1 MQHTDYKNVTL
12 DSGFLYRKHLLNENV
27 TINAVYDRL
36 ADTGRIAA
44 YNFDGSVKPHEY
56 WDSDVTKWMES
67 AAYILAQTPNDEL
80 QAKVENI
87 IDKFIE
93 HQGEDGY
100 FNLYYMQV
108 EPEGRFT
115 DRKMHELYCLGGFI
129 EASVAYYEATG
140 RDRFL
145 NAVLKYV
152 DYVNKYV
159 IEEKRGAFL
168 TPGHEEIELALIKL
182 YRLTKNKK
190 YLDMA
195 AYFVN
200 TRGTCEEQSIWPG
213 SVTRYGDQSHLPVRE
228 QLTAEGHAVRACYL
242 YSAMADLALE
252 LNDDTLKTACKRLF
266 DDIIKHK
273 MYITG
278 GIGSTRLCEA
288 FTVPYD
294 LPNERAYA
302 ETCAAISLI
311 FFSHRM
317 QCLENNAVYADIIER
332 ELYNGFISGLSLS
345 GDEFFYEN
353 PLEIDLENYTKYHSS
368 VEGETFAAPQRRKV
382 IDCFCCPPNITR
394 VLPVLG
400 SYIYGFEDGACFINQ
415 FAASSV
421 KHDGMEVSQSTDYPC
436 SGKVAVTQKNVKK
449 LYIRIPSWCAE
460 YDIDTDFRIENG
472 YAVVENPAD
481 KINID
486 FKMKPMLIEA
496 NPLVK
501 ADSGKAAVQYG
512 PVVYCIEAVY
522 NDANLHGLYIGKN
535 LDCTVKYDDT
545 YGLNTITAKGYKKLF
560 NGNLYAP
567 YSETFEDA
575 SLSLIPYCCFAN
587 RGKSNMIVWLNVR

>member
-1 MQHTDYKNVTL
+1 MHHIDYKNVTL
-12 DSGFLYRKHLLNENV
+12 NSGFLYRKHMLNQNV
-27 TINAVYDRL
+27 TINAVYNRL
-36 ADTGRIAA
+36 ADTDRIAA
-44 YNFDGSVKPHEY
+44 YNFDGTVTPHEF

-67 AAYILAQTPNDEL
+67 AAYILAQAPDEEL
-80 QAKVENI
+80 QAKVESL
-87 IDKFIE
+87 IDKFIA

-100 FNLYYMQV
+100 FNLHFMQV

-115 DRKMHELYCLGGFI
+115 DRSKHELYCLGGFI

-145 NAVLKYV
+145 NAVLKFV
-152 DYVNKYV
+152 DFVYSYV
-159 IEEKRGAFL
+159 IEEKRSTFQ
-168 TPGHEEIELALIKL
+168 TPGHEEVELALVKL

-200 TRGTCEEQSIWPG
+200 TRGTCDDPSILPG
-213 SVTRYGDQSHLPVRE
+213 HLTLYADQSHLPVRE

-252 LNDDTLKTACKRLF
+252 LNDETLKTACKRLYN
-266 DDIIKHK
+266 DIIKHK

-278 GIGSTRLCEA
+278 GIGSTRMSEA
-288 FTVPYD
+288 FTVAYD

-353 PLEIDLENYTKYHSS
+353 PLEIDLENYTKHHSME
-368 VEGETFAAPQRRKV
+368 EGEAFAAPQRRKV

-400 SYIYGFEDGACFINQ
+400 SYIYAFENDTCFINQ

-421 KHDGMEVSQSTDYPC
+421 NHDGMEINQSTDYPR
-436 SGKVAVTQKNVKK
+436 SGKVTVTQKNAKK
-449 LYIRIPSWCAE
+449 LYIRVPSWCTE
-460 YDIDTDFRIENG
+460 FDIDADYTMENG
-472 YAVVENPAD
+472 YAVIENPSE

-512 PVVYCIEAVY
+512 PVVYCIEAVD
-522 NDANLHGLYIGKN
+522 NDANLHGLYIDKN
-535 LDCTVKYDDT
+535 LDCSVEYNDT

-560 NGNLYAP
+560 KDSLYAP
-567 YSETFEDA
+567 YSENFTDIR
-575 SLSLIPYCCFAN
+575 LNLIPYCCFAN